1 MEEAA
6 EAREY
11 VRILRRCGFSMTE
24 IAGKIGLSRVSV
36 TLIHC
41 GKQRPRRVIFEILRE
56 LALQAAKD
64 ARDDVKGFIK
74 GAKRK

>member
-36 TLIHC
+36 TLRGIPVVAIV
-41 GKQRPRRVIFEILRE
+41 GGYF
-56 LALQAAKD
+56 
-64 ARDDVKGFIK
+64 
-74 GAKRK
+74 